1 MTIETLFEIER
12 CLKLQVDLGNMKIFN
27 LIWCKRKRETKRTRS
42 HLTLKRFL
50 KVWNIERTVQFF
62 CETQKEKLYS
72 FFFVWLLHC
81 HFRFNCFIAFP
92 WRWKKKFLSAFASRA
107 RPGSRVARF
116 FLVQK
121 NKVAMYIPNSDEL
134 QHTFPS
140 QGLPK
145 GSIWYANIPSGNPA
159 WDLDIMIKIL
169 RKFSFIPIWAT
180 YVDCDD
186 VFVAT
191 VHVWVCHIRVDCTHM

>member
-1 MTIETLFEIER
+1 LSDCSIVIFVSTALSRFLGGEKKNFYQPL
-12 CLKLQVDLGNMKIFN
+12 LLAPDLGRGLPDFSWYK
-27 LIWCKRKRETKRTRS
+27 
-42 HLTLKRFL
+42 
-50 KVWNIERTVQFF
+50 
-62 CETQKEKLYS
+62 
-72 FFFVWLLHC
+72 
-81 HFRFNCFIAFP
+81 
-92 WRWKKKFLSAFASRA
+92 
-107 RPGSRVARF
+107 
-116 FLVQK
+116 K

-191 VHVWVCHIRVDCTHM
+191 VHV